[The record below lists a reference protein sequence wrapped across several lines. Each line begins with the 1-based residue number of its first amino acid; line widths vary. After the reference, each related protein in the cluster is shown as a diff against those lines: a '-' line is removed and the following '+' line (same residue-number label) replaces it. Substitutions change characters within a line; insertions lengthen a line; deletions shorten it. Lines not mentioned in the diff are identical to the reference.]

1 VVESLR
7 SHIVCS
13 DPPLSFQK
21 VLTQIIG
28 NHQGESS
35 SDQGSEDEAEKSEV
49 PDECPSVMNFGGEKG
64 THVRLLITDLAKCV
78 NFVAVN
84 GKIDGADATS
94 AKIACDDLFIGI
106 AKDP

>member
-1 VVESLR
+1 
-7 SHIVCS
+7 
-13 DPPLSFQK
+13 
-21 VLTQIIG
+21 
-28 NHQGESS
+28 
-35 SDQGSEDEAEKSEV
+35 
-49 PDECPSVMNFGGEKG
+49 MNFGGEKG